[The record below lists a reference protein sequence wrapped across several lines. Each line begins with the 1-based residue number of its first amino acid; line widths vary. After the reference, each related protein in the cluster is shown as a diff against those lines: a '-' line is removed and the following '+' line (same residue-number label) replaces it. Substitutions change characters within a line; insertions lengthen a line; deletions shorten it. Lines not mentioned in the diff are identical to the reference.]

1 IAKSEAMPITT
12 IKNTIVMVD
21 EISFCRNSD
30 LLFN

>member
-1 IAKSEAMPITT
+1 MPITT